1 MGETALYQAVE
12 TEKILQVETLLKF
25 GADPNLPR
33 NDGWAPLHAAVL
45 KQNLSLIEILL
56 KADAN
61 PNLKNNIFA
70 QTPVHFAIKNSVK
83 PAILLLLVQ
92 FKGSLS
98 TRDKYNKRPLDYAE
112 TEEMKEAISKLKMER
127 EDIFFTPQKE
137 RVMSFQ
143 SNTRGNNNLS
153 IQNTNTFETGL
164 GFTLNPNNIESF
176 VTQNTNVEYNTN
188 QNNQNN
194 QNNQTIQ
201 AINRTP
207 VKHTTNYIYVIK
219 SSEKKLHYKSS
230 RKKARQIETET
241 EIKETESDQKTK
253 EIKNHE
259 FSPSDKNVPVGMN
272 YNTANTHNTHQDR
285 ENLNFDKFS
294 FVTKEGVVLSKL
306 ISSRDE
312 GGLSDINP
320 IDTISNYNTTHN
332 PLITVNSNNNVT
344 PLNKNEL
351 RKEDYSHLIIH
362 NTSGNKSSQVHI
374 TATDENESDIEVD
387 ECQDEDEGHGYLDSL
402 ENRQMNTDRAGRS
415 EREFDIEDVQ
425 INEDQESEAEMK
437 VMETVVRNNE
447 YLKEN
452 GTSSCQDFKSDEESM
467 SMSISACRSQMSHAP
482 TVLKKEKNINDNYRI
497 TEVNCDEEK
506 SYASNLKT
514 HKSSI
519 VQEISPEQDDFE
531 LTPSKTS
538 YIISDLPVTSVKKS
552 DNEDPY
558 RTIKKRLDY
567 DNIGEK
573 NSFNQININAN
584 PNSSVISK
592 IHYHKESKSLNNSNL
607 THSHTT
613 FSNAVQ
619 NQNNNLNHNQQE
631 AEMNPRYKTRTAF
644 QLPYMP
650 KLRKNLS
657 PEVMRK
663 INYSEQ
669 ENFLSVEDERPFNT
683 QANITMNRVRS
694 GNNSTRNNSTRYNTS
709 YEDNFI
715 SNRIGRKKIY
725 LQEQVNPHDTSN
737 KTIIHHGERE
747 LLTTQGN
754 SNMFNTNYSRY
765 NNDNQMTYTPG
776 HCVTCHN
783 CNTNVKKV
791 STLTEFSRRG
801 SPVSNRH
808 NHILDTV
815 YCQTDTNRS
824 AISTKD
830 AKKLHDWLNNIGM
843 QNYYNNFLEKG
854 IFNIDRVIESMLDIR
869 TRMSFKDFEEM
880 GVRKPGHI
888 YRMLLQLEVDAKM
901 IDDTVYNLLFGYKL
915 NKSNENSL
923 ERSNFRCNL
932 KISSEKFVCCG
943 ILPKSRVDV
952 SNGEN
957 KFNNQFANDN
967 SAPYLS
973 YDLITWL
980 KTINMPNLRKHFIH
994 NGFDSMEYFILQMFS
1009 MNPIDDAFLEDNLHI
1024 YSTKE
1029 RRVILSQLAK
1039 EVKMINNRLYCNSN
1053 MNSFVYDDTD
1063 RMKFEKENVEE
1074 GCKMCLIF

>member
-1 MGETALYQAVE
+1 M
-12 TEKILQVETLLKF
+12 IETLLK
-25 GADPNLPR
+25 AN
-33 NDGWAPLHAAVL
+33 
-45 KQNLSLIEILL
+45 
-56 KADAN
+56 AN
-61 PNLKNNIFA
+61 PNLQNNIFN
-70 QTPVHFAIKNSVK
+70 QTPVHFAIKKSVK
-83 PAILLLLVQ
+83 CAILLLLVQ
-92 FKGSLS
+92 YKGSLS
-98 TRDKYNKRPLDYAE
+98 IRDKDNKRPFDYAE
-112 TEEMKEAISKLKMER
+112 TKEMKEAISKLKMER

-137 RVMSFQ
+137 RVLSFQ

-153 IQNTNTFETGL
+153 MQNVNAYEAGL
-164 GFTLNPNNIESF
+164 AFTLNPNNIDQF
-176 VTQNTNVEYNTN
+176 VAQNTNIEYNTSQVN
-188 QNNQNN
+188 QNNQN
-194 QNNQTIQ
+194 
-201 AINRTP
+201 INRTP

-219 SSEKKLHYKSS
+219 SSDKKLHYKSS
-230 RKKARQIETET
+230 RKKARLIETET
-241 EIKETESDQKTK
+241 EIKETESDQKTND
-253 EIKNHE
+253 IKNEE
-259 FSPSDKNVPVGMN
+259 FSPSDKNFTLGTN
-272 YNTANTHNTHQDR
+272 YNLSQTPNTHQDR

-294 FVTKEGVVLSKL
+294 FVTKEGQVLSKL
-306 ISSRDE
+306 ISPRERDD
-312 GGLSDINP
+312 GALSDINP
-320 IDTISNYNTTHN
+320 IDSISNYNTN
-332 PLITVNSNNNVT
+332 NNNRVITMNSNSNVT
-344 PLNKNEL
+344 PQHKNEL
-351 RKEDYSHLIIH
+351 RKEDCSQLIIH

-374 TATDENESDIEVD
+374 TATDENESDNQGD
-387 ECQDEDEGHGYLDSL
+387 DCHYLDSL
-402 ENRQMNTDRAGRS
+402 ENRKENTDRIGES
-415 EREFDIEDVQ
+415 DGDFNIDGLQ
-425 INEDQESEAEMK
+425 INEGRESQPDMK
-437 VMETVVRNNE
+437 VRETIVKNNK
-447 YLKEN
+447 YSKEN
-452 GTSSCQDFKSDEESM
+452 MTSSCQDFKSDEESV
-467 SMSISACRSQMSHAP
+467 SMSLSVCKSQISQAP
-482 TVLKKEKNINDNYRI
+482 SYIKKEKNINENYRI
-497 TEVNCDEEK
+497 TEANCDEEK

-514 HKSSI
+514 VKSSI
-519 VQEISPEQDDFE
+519 VHEVSPEQDVFE

-552 DNEDPY
+552 ENEDPY

-567 DNIGEK
+567 DSFGEK
-573 NSFNQININAN
+573 NSSHQINTNAN

-607 THSHTT
+607 NLTNTNTT
-613 FSNAVQ
+613 FSNAMQ
-619 NQNNNLNHNQQE
+619 MQMQNNKYSHLQQE
-631 AEMNPRYKTRTAF
+631 SEMNPRYKIRTAF

-669 ENFLSVEDERPFNT
+669 ENFLTVEDERPFNT
-683 QANITMNRVRS
+683 QANLTMNRVRS

-709 YEDNFI
+709 YEDNFL

-747 LLTTQGN
+747 MLTTQGN
-754 SNMFNTNYSRY
+754 SNLFNTNYSRY

-776 HCVTCHN
+776 NCVTCHN
-783 CNTNVKKV
+783 CNTKVKKV

-808 NHILDTV
+808 NHVLDTI

-854 IFNIDRVIESMLDIR
+854 IFSIDRVIEGMQDIR
-869 TRMSFKDFEEM
+869 SRMSYKDFEEL

-888 YRMLLQLEVDAKM
+888 HRMLLQLEVDSKM
-901 IDDTVYNLLFGYKL
+901 IDDTVYNLLVGNKL

-943 ILPKSRVDV
+943 MIPKNRVDV

-957 KFNNQFANDN
+957 KFNNKFSNDN
-967 SAPYLS
+967 NGPYFT
-973 YDLITWL
+973 YDLISWL
-980 KTINMPNLRKHFIH
+980 KTIKMPNLRKHFIH

-1029 RRVILSQLAK
+1029 RRIILSQLAK
-1039 EVKMINNRLYCNSN
+1039 EVKAINDRLYCNSN
-1053 MNSFVYDDTD
+1053 MNSFIYDDTD
-1063 RMKFEKENVEE
+1063 RMKCEKENVED
-1074 GCKMCLIF
+1074 GCKMCIIF